1 VDEAFGAEVLE
12 VGVGGTIEVLECIFS
27 NFTSIFNS
35 FQSVFLGV
43 FLDGSSALIVTS
55 ASSGRFES
63 STSDGLD
70 ALLVFL
76 EEVFSFVFSVVDE
89 ASEAEVLEI
98 WLETVFLGESS
109 VWMITIVLNGNPV
122 LCGSKSPWFILMEVV
137 SSQIS
142 LQRST

>member
-12 VGVGGTIEVLECIFS
+12 VGVGRSIEVLECIFS
-27 NFTSIFNS
+27 NLTSIFNS

-63 STSDGLD
+63 STSDILD

-76 EEVFSFVFSVVDE
+76 EEGFSFVFSVVEE
-89 ASEAEVLEI
+89 ASEAEVLEGVERFI
-98 WLETVFLGESS
+98 RVNVDCSGITTVGSSSETWNG
-109 VWMITIVLNGNPV
+109 ITSI
-122 LCGSKSPWFILMEVV
+122 
-137 SSQIS
+137 
-142 LQRST
+142 